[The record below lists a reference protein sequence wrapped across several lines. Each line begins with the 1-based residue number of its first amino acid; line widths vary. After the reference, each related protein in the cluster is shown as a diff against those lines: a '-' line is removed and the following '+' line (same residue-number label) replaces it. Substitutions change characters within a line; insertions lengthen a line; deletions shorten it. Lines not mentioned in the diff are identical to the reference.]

1 MTGVPGASAVFLSAT
16 AGSSCHSIR
25 TSSAA
30 SSASA
35 RVRATT
41 IATGSPAQHARS
53 TAIGYCG
60 ADFMPGKQVSV
71 PTHGAVQSLASS
83 APVMTR
89 ATPGWRLASLVSIET
104 ILAWAKGLRTN
115 AACSMRGSETSSV

>member
-1 MTGVPGASAVFLSAT
+1 M
-16 AGSSCHSIR
+16 R
-25 TSSAA
+25 SAA

-41 IATGSPAQHARS
+41 MATGSPTQQARS
-53 TAIGYCG
+53 TASGYCG

-71 PTHGAVQSLASS
+71 PTQGPVHSTASS

-89 ATPGWRLASLVSIET
+89 ATPGWRLASATSIET
-104 ILAWAKGLRTN
+104 ILAWANGLRRN
-115 AACSMRGSETSSV
+115 AACSMRGSVTSSV

>member
-1 MTGVPGASAVFLSAT
+1 M
-16 AGSSCHSIR
+16 R

-30 SSASA
+30 SSAWA

-41 IATGSPAQHARS
+41 MATGSPTQQARS

-71 PTHGAVQSLASS
+71 PTHGAVHTFASS
-83 APVMTR
+83 APVMTS
-89 ATPGWRLASLVSIET
+89 ATPAWLLASLVSMET
-104 ILAWAKGLRTN
+104 MRAWAWGLRTN
-115 AACSMRGSETSSV
+115 AACSMRGRETSSV